1 MEYRNDLAS
10 VLLSGLPDDERDH
23 VVNVIHQVDAEK
35 LRRKRA
41 SDGPADTAGDGAALD
56 VNDSDE
62 ADLAELDEYADRYS
76 LSPGRRRPESG
87 AATGSPGGAR

>member
-23 VVNVIHQVDAEK
+23 VVHVIHQLDVEK

-41 SDGPADTAGDGAALD
+41 SGGPADPLE
-56 VNDSDE
+56 VN
-62 ADLAELDEYADRYS
+62 ELDEDCDVDEY
-76 LSPGRRRPESG
+76 
-87 AATGSPGGAR
+87 TGSAAPQA